1 MQRIALASLLAMGTL
16 VGCFNAA
23 AEEASVGIA
32 SFYAA
37 VPKPR
42 ELMTAAHRSLP
53 FGTWVRVTRM
63 DTGKHVDVRINDRG
77 PFINGRIIDISRRA
91 AEQIGMLDAGLAR
104 VKVEI
109 CKECG
114 PAWVGPHD

>member
-1 MQRIALASLLAMGTL
+1 MQRIALASLLVIGGL

-32 SFYAA
+32 SFYSA

-77 PFINGRIIDISRRA
+77 PFISGRIIDISRSA
-91 AEQIGMLDAGLAR
+91 AAQLGMLDAGLAR

-109 CKECG
+109 CRECTA
-114 PAWVGPHD
+114 AWVAPHD

>member
-77 PFINGRIIDISRRA
+77 PFIAGRVIDLTPA
-91 AEQIGMLDAGLAR
+91 GAKAIGSAGLAH
-104 VKVEI
+104 VELTVLGKVAHRADRPDR
-109 CKECG
+109 G
-114 PAWVGPHD
+114 